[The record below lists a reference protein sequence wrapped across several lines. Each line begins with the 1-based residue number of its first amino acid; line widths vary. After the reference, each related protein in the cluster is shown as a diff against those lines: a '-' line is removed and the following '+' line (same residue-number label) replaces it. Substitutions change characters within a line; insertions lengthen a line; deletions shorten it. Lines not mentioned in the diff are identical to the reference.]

1 MYCSHLSMLQEIL
14 TEEKIKQLEKFF
26 AAQIGSAADN
36 ITVTKVKKALDIP
49 ASVASKVLTKCKEAG
64 VVTASYA
71 IRCPECNMLI
81 KKVDSLAELPT
92 GRFVCYGCDEE
103 IEITPADIEIIYAIV
118 DKGVFIEG
126 QQYECD
132 KSARAV
138 VHEDSMESIFLAG
151 SINEYLFSPTE
162 EEYLHLKKMYSSI
175 KSRKGTTKKIGDSL
189 EDLVKELFNLC
200 PIFRAAGIKTSTN
213 QIDCCVTNKMFIG
226 YGVLN
231 TIGERFFI
239 ECKNESKT
247 PSGGYMSKLH
257 SIIDNTN
264 AGGKTQ
270 CVKFGIIVSKE
281 KGPSTFKALAIKN
294 YLSEGIVMISICGDE
309 IEELIDNRG
318 NLLELIDRK
327 ASEIMLDATI
337 DLKEAGLYTD

>member
-1 MYCSHLSMLQEIL
+1 MYCSRLSMLQEIL
-14 TEEKIKQLEKFF
+14 TEDKINQLEEFF
-26 AAQIGSAADN
+26 GAQIGSAADN
-36 ITVTKVKKALDIP
+36 ITVTKVKKALDIS
-49 ASVASKVLTKCKEAG
+49 ASTASIVLTKCKEAG
-64 VVTASYA
+64 IVTASYA

-81 KKVDSLAELPT
+81 KKVDSPAEIPKE
-92 GRFVCYGCDEE
+92 RFECYGCDEE

-126 QQYECD
+126 QQYECE

-151 SINEYLFSPTE
+151 GINEYLFCPSE
-162 EEYLHLKKMYSSI
+162 EDYLHLKDMYASI
-175 KSRKGTTKKIGDSL
+175 KSRKGTTTKIGDSL
-189 EDLVKELFNLC
+189 ENLVIELFNLC

-226 YGVLN
+226 FGVLN

-257 SIIDNTN
+257 SIIENTN
-264 AGGKTQ
+264 AGGKVQ
-270 CVKFGIIVSKE
+270 CVKFGIIISKE
-281 KGPSTFKALAIKN
+281 KGPSTFKELAKKI
-294 YLSEGIVMISICGDE
+294 YLSEGIVMISICGNE
-309 IEELIDNRG
+309 IKKLIDDRG
-318 NLLELIDRK
+318 NLLELLDRK
-327 ASEIMLDATI
+327 ASEIMLDATT
-337 DLKEAGLYTD
+337 DLKKAGLYND